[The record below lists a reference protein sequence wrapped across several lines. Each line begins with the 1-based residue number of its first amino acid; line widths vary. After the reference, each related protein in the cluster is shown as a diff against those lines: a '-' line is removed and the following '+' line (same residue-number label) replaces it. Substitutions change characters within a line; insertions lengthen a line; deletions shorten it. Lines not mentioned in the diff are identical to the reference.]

1 MENKKLYLQIIRNA
15 ICILFVSSILTFLIT
30 KEWLDIV
37 ATLFGGC
44 LSILGFLSIF
54 LFTHHVD
61 LDGKAAG
68 RFVSA
73 YIFRYLIYFVSM
85 FLGAKAGLNILSM
98 LIGFLCINLAIKLDT
113 FLKRKEEN

>member
-1 MENKKLYLQIIRNA
+1 MKRA
-15 ICILFVSSILTFLIT
+15 ICILFVSIMLTYLVT
-30 KEWLDIV
+30 KQWLAVV

-44 LSILGFLSIF
+44 LSIAGFLSIIY
-54 LFTHHVD
+54 FTHHVSYD
-61 LDGKAAG
+61 AKVSG

-85 FLGAKAGLNILSM
+85 FLGAKKGLNIVSM
-98 LIGFLCINLAIKLDT
+98 LIGFLCINLAIKMDT